1 MSPQKVPLWHVDYLE
16 LEDNWASKVSGGAFY
31 SSELHSDSVM
41 HICVCVCVFFRFF
54 FLLGYYKIL
63 STVLCAIQYVL
74 VGYFSVYMLI
84 PTS

>member
-41 HICVCVCVFFRFF
+41 HICVCVCV
-54 FLLGYYKIL
+54 
-63 STVLCAIQYVL
+63 
-74 VGYFSVYMLI
+74 YFSDLDVFSRILNKAI
-84 PTS
+84 LF